1 MVTVS
6 ETFIL
11 KRVKYEWCLVFFVQQ
26 EDDDTDPL
34 DAFMA
39 DVNKEVK
46 YLNYFLLDS
55 TNSNL
60 VILNSALLQTQI
72 HVPWICPSVVDYLL
86 LQTPAISKY
95 FLFPLRG

>member
-1 MVTVS
+1 MNGVW
-6 ETFIL
+6 
-11 KRVKYEWCLVFFVQQ
+11 RFFVQQ

-72 HVPWICPSVVDYLL
+72 HVPWICPSVVDHQLL
-86 LQTPAISKY
+86 ETPAISKY
-95 FLFPLRG
+95 FLIPLRG